1 MRICDFIR
9 VSLISLLLVNP
20 IMVQWK
26 VPLFKMYCDDDD
38 IQSVVSILKRGMF
51 WGLSNETLQF
61 EKMLTEIT
69 GTKHCVVFNS
79 GTSALHA
86 IMIAYGIKNPE
97 EVIVP
102 SFTFI
107 ATANAPLFVGAIPR
121 FSDIEESTYGLDP
134 KDVNTKITEKTKAI
148 IPVHYA
154 GNVCK
159 IEELRELAHDS
170 KVLLIEDAA
179 AALGSSKGKKMAG
192 SFGDSSIISFAWNK
206 ITTSGEGG
214 AVLTDS
220 KEIYEKLIL
229 IRSHGRIDK
238 ENYFMSANSPDYVT
252 LGYNWRISAMTAALG
267 LSQLKKLDN
276 LINMRIKNSEYLSS
290 QLSKFSFIET
300 PKNSDSGICN
310 YMMYTIRIKSGKK
323 VRDQL
328 HSFMTKKGI
337 QTKVIFE
344 PIHLTE
350 FYRKKYGY
358 KEGLLPITELVSH
371 EVLTLP
377 MFPHLQKHEMDY
389 IIESV
394 HEFQETLS

>member
-1 MRICDFIR
+1 MPD
-9 VSLISLLLVNP
+9 
-20 IMVQWK
+20 WK
-26 VPLFKMYCDDDD
+26 IPLFKMYCDDDD
-38 IQSVVSILKRGMF
+38 IQNVVSVLKRGMF

-69 GTKHCVVFNS
+69 DTKYCVVFNS

-86 IMIAYGIKNPE
+86 IMIAYGMKSPD

-107 ATANAPLFVGAIPR
+107 ATANSPLFVGAIPK
-121 FSDIEESTYGLDP
+121 FADIEESTFGLDP
-134 KDVNTKITEKTKAI
+134 ENVHKKITEKTKAI

-154 GNVCK
+154 GNVCR
-159 IEELRELAHDS
+159 IEELREISHDS
-170 KVLLIEDAA
+170 KILLIEDAA

-238 ENYFMSANSPDYVT
+238 ENYFMSADSPDYVT

-267 LSQLKKLDN
+267 LSQLKKLNN
-276 LINMRIKNSEYLSS
+276 LISMRIKNSEYLSS

-300 PKNSDSGICN
+300 PKSPDSGICN
-310 YMMYTIRIKSGKK
+310 YMMYTIRVRSGKE
-323 VRDQL
+323 VRNQL
-328 HSFMTKKGI
+328 HDFMTKKGI

-350 FYRKKYGY
+350 FYRKKFGY
-358 KEGLLPITELVSH
+358 KEGLLSRTELVSQ

-377 MFPHLQKHEMDY
+377 MYPHLQKHEIDY

-394 HEFQETLS
+394 SEFQETLSQI